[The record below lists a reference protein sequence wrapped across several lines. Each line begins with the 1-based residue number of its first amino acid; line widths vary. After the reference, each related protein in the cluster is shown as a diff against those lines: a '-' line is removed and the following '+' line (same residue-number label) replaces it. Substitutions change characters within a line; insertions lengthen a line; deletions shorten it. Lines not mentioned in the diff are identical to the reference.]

1 MRTSEITQQTGRLF
15 LCVVLF
21 TAVRPSFAFPV
32 PPPLL
37 ARPSQPQQ
45 PSALTQTEL
54 QAIQDQAQSGQEPD
68 QAQQEQAG
76 GSGSQSDQSDAQ
88 TFEGCGLNRDAAL
101 MKAEL
106 LMTQARGDTVVSG
119 HQTLR
124 TMNNNDQYNRS
135 ITENTTMLTN
145 GHANILAEWGGSGR
159 VCVRIAP

>member
-124 TMNNNDQYNRS
+124 TMNN
-135 ITENTTMLTN
+135 TTSTTDPLLKTRPCLPTAMPTSWPS
-145 GHANILAEWGGSGR
+145 GAGLAGY
-159 VCVRIAP
+159 A